1 MLPGGHSLSSLNPIV
16 GEIPAENSSGVVVV
30 RLYPS
35 SDGLPRQAR
44 DRQASGGNY
53 LRTKVVDMGPNFRTG
68 FVVGGGKDLELFR
81 L

>member
-1 MLPGGHSLSSLNPIV
+1 M
-16 GEIPAENSSGVVVV
+16 

-68 FVVGGGKDLELFR
+68 FVVGGGKDLELFH